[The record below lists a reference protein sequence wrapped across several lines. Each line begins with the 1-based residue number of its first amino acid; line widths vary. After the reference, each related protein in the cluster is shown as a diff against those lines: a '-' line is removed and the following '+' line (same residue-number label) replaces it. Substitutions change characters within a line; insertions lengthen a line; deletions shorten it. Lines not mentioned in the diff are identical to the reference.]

1 MSENPSGAEE
11 WRRMLESMLGPE
23 AAEEA
28 LRALEASGMDLSQLS
43 SMGAMPT
50 DPAQMSAAMAQM
62 QQMFSAATTDD
73 DGTSDWK
80 LAHDVARQVAHGEGD
95 PAVTAAE
102 AERAR
107 SALAVADL
115 WLDPATDLPPS
126 GGPQVAAARAE
137 WVERTLPTWRQVAD
151 PVATSVADAL
161 ATTMGTAG
169 QELAEGMGGELDPA
183 LSGMMGG
190 VDIGAMVR
198 KLGRLSFAM
207 QVGQGAGT
215 LAQEVFGASDTGL
228 PLLPEPGVMLVPAN
242 VAAFAEDLDA
252 PAEEVWHFLAVR
264 EAAHARLF
272 THVPWLRAQ
281 LLAAVEQYAAGIEV
295 DLHQLEE
302 SIRDID
308 PTDMEQLRAALSG
321 GIFAPHRTPEQERA
335 LSRLE
340 TALALVEGWVEEVTA
355 SAVAPHLP
363 HAVPLREMLRRRRA
377 AGGPAEDTFRSLV
390 GLELRPRRARDAAA
404 LWALVAR
411 ERGISERD
419 QLWSHP
425 DVFPTTEDL
434 DDPGSFLT
442 RRAKTTADAAEV
454 DDALSKLLSGELGY
468 SEGAREHDAAEAR
481 EDGAGAVHDDDGAA
495 KAAAAD
501 SAPEGDTQSS
511 APEDATADEAQT
523 SAEGEPRDDSGEP
536 GPEPE
541 PGSDQ
546 DER

>member
-62 QQMFSAATTDD
+62 QQMFSAAATDD

-80 LAHDVARQVAHGEGD
+80 LAHDVARQVAHSEGD

-161 ATTMGTAG
+161 ATTMGAAG
-169 QELAEGMGGELDPA
+169 QEMSEGMGGELDPA

-215 LAQEVFGASDTGL
+215 LAREVFGASDTGL
-228 PLLPEPGVMLVPAN
+228 PLLAGPGVMLVPAN

-281 LLAAVEQYAAGIEV
+281 LLAAVEQYAAGIEI

-308 PTDMEQLRAALSG
+308 PTDMEQLRTALSG

-434 DDPGSFLT
+434 DDPSSFLT

-468 SEGAREHDAAEAR
+468 SEGAREQDAAEAR
-481 EDGAGAVHDDDGAA
+481 GDEAGAAHDDDEA
-495 KAAAAD
+495 KAAD
-501 SAPEGDTQSS
+501 SAPGGDAQHS
-511 APEDATADEAQT
+511 APDGATADEAQT
-523 SAEGEPRDDSGEP
+523 STEGQERDDSGEP
-536 GPEPE
+536 GPEHD
-541 PGSDQ
+541 PGTDH